1 LSAPFLTV
9 PLLKVPLL
17 RLPLS
22 EASPFSA
29 LSIGLPSDFGDLCV
43 DDLVFLTMYD
53 GRFAIAMHA
62 AKPAAKII
70 RLSELFPTDLV
81 VLTDLHWAVTTPTR
95 RTRFGDDDVCHDDFS
110 SDSSAGSG
118 SARSASITKDPSV
131 FAAGRS
137 EVLCLRCASAQA
149 MRSAR
154 A

>member
-29 LSIGLPSDFGDLCV
+29 VGLPSDFGDLCV

-62 AKPAAKII
+62 AKPAAVVILLPQLL
-70 RLSELFPTDLV
+70 RAYAAMFAYLHWSPAAGAGWTFPTDYNEA
-81 VLTDLHWAVTTPTR
+81 H
-95 RTRFGDDDVCHDDFS
+95 
-110 SDSSAGSG
+110 
-118 SARSASITKDPSV
+118 ARGP
-131 FAAGRS
+131 
-137 EVLCLRCASAQA
+137 
-149 MRSAR
+149 
-154 A
+154 